1 MVDLPIRCP
10 KTMEPITFIDA
21 DLEGVLLPQEDVVVM
36 TAKISDSIVKRLLV
50 DNGSSCDIL
59 FLSTF

>member
-1 MVDLPIRCP
+1 
-10 KTMEPITFIDA
+10 MEPITFIDA